1 MARASREQAEKHR
14 EAIEQASSK
23 LFRERG
29 LNGVSV
35 AELMGSAGLTHGGF
49 YGHFSSK
56 DELVALASKRAFE
69 ESARRWSH
77 RIEHAE
83 GDKRAMRA
91 NLIEPYLTQAHC
103 TNPGDGCAAAA
114 LAGDIAR
121 EPADK
126 PVRQVYIDGLRQ
138 MVDEWLKTVDHEDPV
153 ERRKL
158 ALAELATLVGA
169 VTLARA
175 AEGDALSDDILAAAR
190 EMLLGAR
197 AQ

>member
-14 EAIEQASSK
+14 EAIEQASSR

-35 AELMGSAGLTHGGF
+35 AELMAGAGLTHGGF

-56 DELVALASKRAFE
+56 DALAAQASKRAFE
-69 ESARRWSH
+69 ESARRWTR
-77 RIEHAE
+77 RIERAE

-91 NLIEPYLTQAHC
+91 NLVEPYLTKAHC
-103 TNPGDGCAAAA
+103 ASPGDGCAAVA
-114 LAGDIAR
+114 LASDIAR

-126 PVRQVYIDGLRQ
+126 PVRQVYIDGFRQ
-138 MVDEWLKTVDHEDPV
+138 MVEDWMKTVDHEDPA

-158 ALAELATLVGA
+158 ALAQLATLVGA
-169 VTLARA
+169 MTLARA
-175 AEGDALSDDILAAAR
+175 TEGDALSEDILAAAR
-190 EMLLGAR
+190 EMLLGPL

>member
-56 DELVALASKRAFE
+56 DELAALACKRAFE
-69 ESARRWSH
+69 ESARRWS
-77 RIEHAE
+77 RRLERAG
-83 GDKRAMRA
+83 GDQHAMRSS
-91 NLIEPYLTQAHC
+91 LVEPYLTLAHC
-103 TNPGDGCAAAA
+103 TNPGDGCAAVA

-126 PVRQVYIDGLRQ
+126 PVRQVYIDGFKH
-138 MVDEWLKTVDHEDPV
+138 MVDDWMKTVGHADPA

-158 ALAELATLVGA
+158 ALAQLATLVGA
-169 VTLARA
+169 MTIARA
-175 AEGDALSDDILAAAR
+175 TEGDALAEDMLAAAR
-190 EMLLGAR
+190 EMLLGPL

>member
-56 DELVALASKRAFE
+56 DELVALASKLAFE
-69 ESARRWSH
+69 ESARRWSL

-91 NLIEPYLTQAHC
+91 SLVVPYLTQAHR
-103 TNPGDGCAAAA
+103 TRPGDGCAAAA

-126 PVRQVYIDGLRQ
+126 PVRRVYINGFKQ
-138 MVDEWLKTVDHEDPV
+138 MVDDWIKTVDHEDPA

-158 ALAELATLVGA
+158 ALAQLATLVGA
-169 VTLARA
+169 ITLARA
-175 AEGDALSDDILAAAR
+175 TEGDALADDILAAAR
-190 EMLLGAR
+190 EMLLGPL